1 MEILFVILGAFVVYI
16 LQRFLYAHCWNMGL
30 TAELRFSRNE
40 LAEGESCQLR
50 EVVMNRKL
58 LPVPML
64 HVKFQVDK
72 SLVFDGEKNV
82 SVSDK
87 CYKND
92 IFSLMMYQKITR
104 TLNFTATKRG
114 FYWIDKLDLVSSDLF
129 MKDKLLASA
138 ENHVELLVYPGQVN
152 VQGLKLLFKNLLGT
166 TLTRQYSYEDPFEF
180 RGIRQYQ
187 SYDTMKDVNWKASA
201 KTGELKVNIHDY
213 TARQEVI
220 FVLNL
225 KTESMME
232 YDSLKEES
240 IRLVNSLSAMF
251 GAKGIPCGIISNG
264 RDVITGEEL
273 CLPTG
278 SGRPHMQAVRER
290 LARIDLRQQPRE
302 IMETLKEYSRDRG
315 LKKDT
320 TLYVM
325 VSYSQRAEMYEEFRQ
340 IARESKG
347 CMWIL
352 PLLHRMEQR
361 LENSDDLKVIRWE
374 VPDERA

>member
-1 MEILFVILGAFVVYI
+1 MEILFAILGAFVVYT
-16 LQRFLYAHCWNMGL
+16 LQGFLYSHYWDKGL

-40 LAEGESCQLR
+40 LGEGESCQLK

-58 LPVPML
+58 LPIPML
-64 HVKFQVDK
+64 HVKFQTDR
-72 SLVFDGEKNV
+72 SLVFEGEKNL
-82 SVSDK
+82 SVSDR

-114 FYWIDKLDLVSSDLF
+114 LYWIDKLDLVSSDLF
-129 MKDKLLASA
+129 MRESLLASVD
-138 ENHVELLVYPGQVN
+138 NHVELLVYPAQVDVRRLN
-152 VQGLKLLFKNLLGT
+152 LLFKNLLGT

-187 SYDTMKDVNWKASA
+187 SYDSMKDVNWKASA
-201 KTGELKVNIHDY
+201 KTGELKVNVHDY

-225 KTESMME
+225 KAETMLE

-240 IRLVNSLSAMF
+240 IRLVNSLAALF
-251 GAKGIPCGIISNG
+251 TAKGVPVGVISNG
-264 RDVITGEEL
+264 RDVITNEEL
-273 CLPTG
+273 YLPTG

-290 LARIDLRQQPRE
+290 LARIDLKQPARE
-302 IMETLKEYSRDRG
+302 IMEVLQERNRDKG
-315 LKKDT
+315 LKKDS

-325 VSYSQRAEMYEEFRQ
+325 VSYSQRTEICEEFKQ
-340 IARESKG
+340 ISRESKG
-347 CMWIL
+347 SMWIL
-352 PLLHRMEQR
+352 PLLRTMEQK
-361 LENSDDLKVIRWE
+361 LTGGDDLTVIRWE